1 MTEKQQKQ
9 LFIQKA
15 VMEVM
20 EKNLSKWQ
28 SVKELKKKYDLFVRN
43 IKKIDDYDTILRTD
57 FAPLKEKRAISKKEL
72 VGKVFPV
79 TSVLG
84 VFAYDNGDKKMG
96 KLANVKFSELEKMK
110 HNSLV
115 KYSKKILKISGP
127 LIEQNP
133 EAGKKTPKHVIAD
146 YGLASK
152 HLDGLQT
159 SLDNCIRNEAGF
171 TEIRLMKNKSKAK
184 LEQRIRDN
192 NVLLKKKLDRM
203 MHLFRDSQKTFYSEY
218 IKSRIPAEPKPVSP
232 ADSQAAAEK
241 PVPAVK
247 KPSASA
253 ENKPAPV
260 D

>member
-20 EKNLSKWQ
+20 EENLSKWQ

-57 FAPLKEKRAISKKEL
+57 FAPLKEKKAISKKEL

-84 VFAYDNGDKKMG
+84 VFACDNGDKKMG

-110 HNSLV
+110 HNALV
-115 KYSKKILKISGP
+115 KYSTRVLKISGP

-133 EAGKKTPKHVIAD
+133 EAGEKTTKHVIAD
-146 YGLASK
+146 YGLTSK
-152 HLDGLQT
+152 HLDDLKT
-159 SLDNCIRNEAGF
+159 AKDNSIRDEAAYA
-171 TEIRLMKNKSKAK
+171 EIRLRKKKSKAK
-184 LEQRIRDN
+184 LERRIRDN
-192 NVLLKKKLDRM
+192 NTLLKKKLDRM
-203 MHLFRDSQKTFYSEY
+203 MHLFSDSQKSFYSAY
-218 IKSRIPAEPKPVSP
+218 IKSRIPAEKRPP
-232 ADSQAAAEK
+232 ASD
-241 PVPAVK
+241 
-247 KPSASA
+247 
-253 ENKPAPV
+253 
-260 D
+260 